1 MKTPLAWRNVL
12 HSKARSVIALC
23 GVSFCI
29 LLIFMQ
35 LNFYGAAAT
44 NATQIYDALDF
55 DLVVLSP
62 QYIYLAHPGTFPRGR
77 LEQLRALDGVQSV
90 IPVWSDLGEWR
101 NPETRVSWHILAL
114 GFEPAQRPFRDDSLN
129 DQIPLLV
136 SPDNALIDS
145 VSRPEHG
152 HLGPGVSSEL
162 RHHRIRIVGRYR
174 IGGGFLAGATLVT
187 SRDTFLRA
195 VDFASADEPN
205 LGLVTL
211 APGVSPTLAAEEAK
225 KRLWPVATALTR
237 AELAA
242 SERHYWLKIKP
253 IGLMFTSGIV
263 IAFLAGAVVL
273 YQLLTSEVQNRL
285 REYATLKALG
295 YGDRYV
301 YGTIVRQ
308 AVIFCGVGFGPAF
321 LVAVGLNFLLRT
333 DAMVPVDMT
342 LSRVI
347 SVFLLTSA
355 MCLSATFLAARKLR
369 QADPADLF

>member
-12 HSKARSVIALC
+12 HSKVRSVIALC

-44 NATQIYDALDF
+44 NATQVYEALDF
-55 DLVVLSP
+55 DLLVLSR
-62 QYIYLAHPGTFPRGR
+62 QYTYLAHPGKFPRSR
-77 LEQLRALDGVQSV
+77 LEQLRAVDGVQSV
-90 IPVWSDLGEWR
+90 IPVWSDVGEWR

-114 GFEPAQRPFRDDSLN
+114 GVEPSQRPFRDNSLN
-129 DQIPLLV
+129 EQLPLLV

-152 HLGPGVSSEL
+152 HLGPGVTSEL
-162 RHHRIRIVGRYR
+162 QHHRIRIVGRYR

-195 VDFASADEPN
+195 FALASADEPN
-205 LGLVTL
+205 IELVKLGL
-211 APGVSPTLAAEEAK
+211 GVSPVRAAEEVN
-225 KRLWPVATALTR
+225 KRLWPVAVAVTR

-242 SERHYWLKIKP
+242 TERHYWLQIKP
-253 IGLMFTSGIV
+253 IGLMFTAGIF

-273 YQLLTSEVQNRL
+273 YQVLTSEVQNRL

-321 LVAVGLNFLLRT
+321 LGSLGLNLLIRT
-333 DAMVPVDMT
+333 DAMVPVSMT
-342 LSRVI
+342 LTRVI
-347 SVFLLTSA
+347 SVLLLTFA
-355 MCLSATFLAARKLR
+355 MCFGATLLAVRKLR